1 MVGFPLLLIPLAIYN
16 IVAFLMPSVSFAE
29 PLFKL
34 TLLSGAEWP
43 VTFSDV
49 LLALGML
56 LLLCEVIKGARPGA
70 KFLTDHLLSFVVFGA
85 AAAEFLLWPKFG
97 TSTFLLLT
105 LLSLIDFLSGISL
118 RTRRSAVAAV
128 AEVPGR
134 RAKTAP
140 PAEPQFEEPEPAPAP
155 ASAPASSPATAAASV
170 AESVLADHPEP
181 SPAQPAPTHA
191 ASAPPSPEVPSPG
204 IQPGDGTHPS
214 SPDAHPSSP
223 DTPKH

>member
-16 IVAFLMPSVSFAE
+16 IVAFLMPTVSFSE

-34 TLLSGAEWP
+34 ALLSGAEWS

-70 KFLTDHLLSFVVFGA
+70 KFLTDHLLSFVVFAA
-85 AAAEFLLWPKFG
+85 AAAEFALWPKFG

-105 LLSLIDFLSGISL
+105 LLAAVDFLSGISL
-118 RTRRSAVAAV
+118 RARRNAVV
-128 AEVPGR
+128 TTAEVPGR
-134 RAKTAP
+134 RAKQAP
-140 PAEPQFEEPEPAPAP
+140 PAEPQFEPAPAP
-155 ASAPASSPATAAASV
+155 SPAPATSPATTAASV

-181 SPAQPAPTHA
+181 SLAQPASSPA
-191 ASAPPSPEVPSPG
+191 APSPEVPSPG
-204 IQPGDGTHPS
+204 IQPADG
-214 SPDAHPSSP
+214 AHPSSP
-223 DTPKH
+223 DEHPSSPDKPPH